1 MEENRLLQ
9 TLAHAWVLNPLC
21 STNRNKSEPLSTD
34 CRSRVVRVC
43 FVIIGLQIFIKIAH
57 GARDISPRSPNPKKQ
72 VFSGE
77 NALHFATWFGS
88 CRFFTLLKMKGSV
101 TPNGWFWAIFCD
113 TLACHSEQSPAKI
126 PLRLAEAEEV
136 ELGFKRALFR
146 HTAGKFLVI
155 LVYNCKI
162 FLCLTKNG
170 FS

>member
-1 MEENRLLQ
+1 MRIPHLVDTPVVFALRLHAAFFAHCFMKKALSHQ
-9 TLAHAWVLNPLC
+9 TDDFG
-21 STNRNKSEPLSTD
+21 RFYSE
-34 CRSRVVRVC
+34 R
-43 FVIIGLQIFIKIAH
+43 
-57 GARDISPRSPNPKKQ
+57 
-72 VFSGE
+72 
-77 NALHFATWFGS
+77 
-88 CRFFTLLKMKGSV
+88 
-101 TPNGWFWAIFCD
+101 
-113 TLACHSEQSPAKI
+113 SPAKI